1 VSGTIHPADRRQD
14 LISQAIQRTTLLA
27 ATLVAIVSLGCA
39 SSREVVVGTDP
50 GGAGGA
56 NPSPTGAAVSTASLQ
71 SELSRLIV
79 SQKAYYE
86 ANGYYA
92 GDLGSLGFTA
102 GSGVRIDLLQGDS
115 DGFSAIA
122 KSGDAECAVYSGDV
136 RAPRG
141 YVSAPDQPA
150 CRG

>member
-1 VSGTIHPADRRQD
+1 MTV
-14 LISQAIQRTTLLA
+14 LA
-27 ATLVAIVSLGCA
+27 ATLVALGSLGCA

-56 NPSPTGAAVSTASLQ
+56 KTSPTGAAVSTASLE

-86 ANGYYA
+86 ENGYYS
-92 GDLGSLGFTA
+92 GDLESLGFTA
-102 GSGVRIDLLQGDS
+102 GSGVRIDVLQGDS

-122 KSGDAECAVYSGDV
+122 RSGDAECAVFSGDV

-141 YVSAPDQPA
+141 YVSIPDRPA

>member
-1 VSGTIHPADRRQD
+1 M
-14 LISQAIQRTTLLA
+14 ISQAMQRTTLLA
-27 ATLVAIVSLGCA
+27 ATLVAIASLGCA

-50 GGAGGA
+50 GGGGA
-56 NPSPTGAAVSTASLQ
+56 TPSPAGPTVSTASLQ

-86 ANGYYA
+86 ENGYYA

-102 GSGVRIDLLQGDS
+102 GSGVRIDVLQGDS

-122 KSGDAECAVYSGDV
+122 KSGDAECAVFSGDV

-141 YVSAPDQPA
+141 YVSIPDRPA

>member
-1 VSGTIHPADRRQD
+1 MF
-14 LISQAIQRTTLLA
+14 QALQRMTVLA
-27 ATLVAIVSLGCA
+27 ATLMALGALGCA

-50 GGAGGA
+50 GGTGGA
-56 NPSPTGAAVSTASLQ
+56 AVSPAGAAVSTASLE

-79 SQKAYYE
+79 AQKAYYE
-86 ANGYYA
+86 ENGYYS

-102 GSGVRIDLLQGDS
+102 GSGVRIDVLQGDG

-122 KSGDAECAVYSGDV
+122 RSGDAECAVFSGDV

-141 YVSAPDQPA
+141 YVSIPDRPA
-150 CRG
+150 CRE

>member
-1 VSGTIHPADRRQD
+1 M
-14 LISQAIQRTTLLA
+14 SQALQRMAVLTA
-27 ATLVAIVSLGCA
+27 ALVALGSLGCA
-39 SSREVVVGTDP
+39 SSREVVVGTAP

-56 NPSPTGAAVSTASLQ
+56 KAPPTGAAVSTASLE

-79 SQKAYYE
+79 AQKAYYE
-86 ANGYYA
+86 ENGYYS

-102 GSGVRIDLLQGDS
+102 GSGVRIDVLQGDS

-122 KSGDAECAVYSGDV
+122 RSGDVECAVYSGDV

-141 YVSAPDQPA
+141 YVSIPDRPA

>member
-1 VSGTIHPADRRQD
+1 M
-14 LISQAIQRTTLLA
+14 SQALQRMTVLA
-27 ATLVAIVSLGCA
+27 ATLVALGALGCA

-50 GGAGGA
+50 GGATT
-56 NPSPTGAAVSTASLQ
+56 SPTGAGVSTASLE

-79 SQKAYYE
+79 AQKAHYE
-86 ANGYYA
+86 ENGYYS

-102 GSGVRIDLLQGDS
+102 GPGVRIDVLQGDV

-122 KSGDAECAVYSGDV
+122 RSGDAECAVFSGDV

-141 YVSAPDQPA
+141 YVSLPDRPA
-150 CRG
+150 CRS

>member
-1 VSGTIHPADRRQD
+1 M
-14 LISQAIQRTTLLA
+14 TLLA
-27 ATLVAIVSLGCA
+27 ATLVALGSLGCA

-50 GGAGGA
+50 GGSG
-56 NPSPTGAAVSTASLQ
+56 TASPPTSGASVGNASLE

-79 SQKAYYE
+79 SQGAYFE
-86 ANGYYA
+86 ENGYYA
-92 GDLGSLGFTA
+92 GDLGSLDFTP
-102 GSGVRIDLLQGDS
+102 GSGVRIDILQGDS

-122 KSGDAECAVYSGDV
+122 KSGDAECAVFSGDV

-141 YVSAPDQPA
+141 YVSIPDRPA

>member
-1 VSGTIHPADRRQD
+1 MP
-14 LISQAIQRTTLLA
+14 QAMQRMTLLA
-27 ATLVAIVSLGCA
+27 ATLVALGALGCA

-50 GGAGGA
+50 GGSGGA
-56 NPSPTGAAVSTASLQ
+56 YPSAAGPTVNTASLQ

-86 ANGYYA
+86 ENGYYS
-92 GDLGSLGFTA
+92 GDLGSLDFTP

-122 KSGDAECAVYSGDV
+122 RSGDAECAVFSGDV

-141 YVSAPDQPA
+141 YVSIPDRPA